1 MLSCWWTRF
10 LVSFTWLI
18 IGFQAEALAA
28 QPRIFE
34 PYDGLPDTYL
44 GHYVSILAGDKE
56 PASLD
61 DVVRQRG
68 RCCSA
73 TPRCLA

>member
-28 QPRIFE
+28 QPRIF

-44 GHYVSILAGDKE
+44 GHYVSILTGDKE

-61 DVVRQRG
+61 DVVRRRGDAAQRHLD
-68 RCCSA
+68 A
-73 TPRCLA
+73 